1 MNLKFNKM
9 ETINNVFDQQIEKII
24 DSFPTIYSKDDVV
37 MLVSGLR
44 TQVLT
49 EVSELK
55 PTASITEEQFQEF
68 AAAVKSSLDRAL
80 CDGSTEVYDAG
91 SAEYSISYD
100 NRIELECVDI
110 LTDNIT
116 DEVDNILLDQF
127 QEHFGK
133 FLINNPE

>member
-1 MNLKFNKM
+1 M
-9 ETINNVFDQQIEKII
+9 EKINDLFENELNGI
-24 DSFPTIYSKDDVV
+24 IHAYPSIYTKDDVSE
-37 MLVSGLR
+37 LLSKLR
-44 TQVLT
+44 TAVLN
-49 EVSELK
+49 EAAELK